1 MWVSLRYVWKMVQ
14 VGDEAP
20 DFCLEDQ
27 DGRKVRLS
35 DYRGDKNVVLFF
47 YPRDET
53 PVCTKESCGF
63 RDNYATLTESGA
75 EVIGISG
82 DGRASHKRFQEKH
95 RLPYSLLSDPG
106 RGVAKRYGVSS
117 AFGLLPGR
125 STFVIDTS
133 GIVRH
138 VTSARF
144 DASAHVEEALE
155 ALKKL

>member
-1 MWVSLRYVWKMVQ
+1 MVQ
-14 VGDEAP
+14 VGEEAP

-35 DYRGDKNVVLFF
+35 DYRDDKNVVLFF

-63 RDNYATLTESGA
+63 RDNYATLVDAGA
-75 EVIGISG
+75 EVLGISG

-95 RLPYSLLSDPG
+95 GLPYSLLSDPG
-106 RGVAKRYGVSS
+106 RDVAKRYGATSG
-117 AFGLLPGR
+117 FGLLPGR
-125 STFVIDTS
+125 ATFVIDKG

-138 VTSARF
+138 VTNAMF
-144 DASAHVEEALE
+144 DAAVHVKEALE
-155 ALKKL
+155 VLKNL